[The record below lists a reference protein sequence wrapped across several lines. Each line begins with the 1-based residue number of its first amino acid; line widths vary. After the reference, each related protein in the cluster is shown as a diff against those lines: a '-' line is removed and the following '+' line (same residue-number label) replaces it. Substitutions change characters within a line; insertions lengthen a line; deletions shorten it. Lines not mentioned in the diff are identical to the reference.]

1 MVTRGRPSKSKMVAL
16 CITRVTVVVIS
27 CLLHVLS
34 SWTWTQRRHD
44 VTLRHV
50 LFHFLAL
57 KELYTLVSIPPTT
70 SKAANPK
77 MLSCHCATD
86 PIIRVVDV
94 LYDYNNDDDN
104 LWMSNGSLPFC
115 SSTSPPS
122 ASSCVVC
129 VRQGVY
135 AVCGHLMQAVKL
147 VMEASGRQIEIIKSE
162 CPWLLGDATVQS
174 ATESPA
180 INPDTTGQWPIIIPI
195 LLILLFLFFLL
206 MGYCIFK
213 RNRNTS
219 EPKIKVEKNGDTFYL
234 NIPDADIVKPEAEV
248 QSGKKEAAARL
259 NVPDANA
266 DEQESKAVN

>member
-1 MVTRGRPSKSKMVAL
+1 
-16 CITRVTVVVIS
+16 
-27 CLLHVLS
+27 
-34 SWTWTQRRHD
+34 
-44 VTLRHV
+44 
-50 LFHFLAL
+50 
-57 KELYTLVSIPPTT
+57 
-70 SKAANPK
+70 
-77 MLSCHCATD
+77 MLSCHRASD
-86 PIIRVVDV
+86 PIITDVDV

-129 VRQGVY
+129 VKQGVY

-147 VMEASGRQIEIIKSE
+147 MMEASGRQIEIIKS
-162 CPWLLGDATVQS
+162 ATVQS

-195 LLILLFLFFLL
+195 LLILLLFLL

-213 RNRNTS
+213 RNCNTS

-234 NIPDADIVKPEAEV
+234 NIPAADIVKPEAEV